1 MVGSKTQLVKKFK
14 TRIKEV
20 VKEMGTQ
27 EIELDEREINKFCE
41 LIDDN
46 NSIYLDDAVAIKTG
60 YKGRLIPPG
69 YFLSITNRA
78 ISQFFIIIGPEFYQK
93 FATGVIHTSSE
104 VEFYSPMLLNKKYKV
119 KIDLTEPVKKTGK
132 KGTYYSIVFKTSVL
146 EENNIIY
153 GIDNHEF
160 FIKLAGDE

>member
-1 MVGSKTQLVKKFK
+1 MNNKIPLVDKFK

-20 VKEMGTQ
+20 IGEMGTQ
-27 EIELDEREINKFCE
+27 EIDIDEREINKFCE

-69 YFLSITNRA
+69 YFMSITNRA

-132 KGTYYSIVFKTSVL
+132 KGTYYSIVFKTSIL
-146 EENNIIY
+146 DENDTIY
-153 GIDNHEF
+153 AIDNHEF
-160 FIKLAGDE
+160 FIKLAGDR

>member
-1 MVGSKTQLVKKFK
+1 MAGSKTQLVKKFK

-20 VKEMGTQ
+20 VREMGTQ
-27 EIELDEREINKFCE
+27 EIDIDEREINKFCE

-69 YFLSITNRA
+69 YFMSITNRA

-104 VEFYSPMLLNKKYKV
+104 VEFYCPMLLNKKYKV

-132 KGTYYSIVFKTSVL
+132 KGTYYSVVFKTFIL
-146 EENNIIY
+146 DENDTIY
-153 GIDNHEF
+153 AIDNHEF
-160 FIKLAGDE
+160 FIKLAGDR